1 MCYNKANLGAGAS
14 SSETRC
20 QSGAKPLRETPMSQ
34 KSRYSVRMHAALCAA
49 FGLAVLVGSVGAAG
63 AEDDADNANGNWV
76 RNLYR
81 KLNARAGAP
90 ISNGEYERPPLVVP
104 PTRELAPP
112 GTPSTLQRSA
122 SWPVDRDEARR
133 KAGGTTVRANAVR
146 SRSRTRARSRPLRWR
161 TRQSPSSANPAPP
174 RSSGIDS
181 LVAGTRRWGYFQPSH
196 LACHWLIR
204 PKAIER
210 RRPPNPMGSVTPILS
225 LRWGAHH

>member
-1 MCYNKANLGAGAS
+1 
-14 SSETRC
+14 
-20 QSGAKPLRETPMSQ
+20 MSQ

-63 AEDDADNANGNWV
+63 AEDDADNAKGNWV

-81 KLNARAGAP
+81 KLNARAGQP

-133 KAGGTTVRANAVR
+133 KAGGTTVRAERRPVQVANQGAIETPAVADQAKPVVSESSTASKFWNRFLGRRDAEMGVFSAEPPRVSLVDPPQGYRTPSPAEPYGLSNADTF
-146 SRSRTRARSRPLRWR
+146 STMGRAPLRTGKPDDENR
-161 TRQSPSSANPAPP
+161 
-174 RSSGIDS
+174 
-181 LVAGTRRWGYFQPSH
+181 
-196 LACHWLIR
+196 
-204 PKAIER
+204 
-210 RRPPNPMGSVTPILS
+210 
-225 LRWGAHH
+225 